1 MTETT
6 SPQLM
11 NLSPGLGCHK
21 NALEIA
27 AGQSGEGR
35 EEGMC
40 LIRLGKARELLARV
54 RKEQGARPPAAK
66 IQTFC
71 MAHAGGCSKKL
82 VDICSQL
89 NWQRWKPGLSG

>member
-11 NLSPGLGCHK
+11 NLSLGLRCHK

-27 AGQSGEGR
+27 AGQSKEGR

-40 LIRLGKARELLARV
+40 LMRQGKARQLLARV
-54 RKEQGARPPAAK
+54 RKEQGARPSAAK
-66 IQTFC
+66 IQIFF
-71 MAHAGGCSKKL
+71 MAHAGECSK
-82 VDICSQL
+82 
-89 NWQRWKPGLSG
+89 

>member
-6 SPQLM
+6 SPQPM

-27 AGQSGEGR
+27 AGQSEEGR

-40 LIRLGKARELLARV
+40 LIRQGKARQLLARV
-54 RKEQGARPPAAK
+54 RKGQGVRPSEAK
-66 IQTFC
+66 IQIFC
-71 MAHAGGCSKKL
+71 MAHAVECSKKP
-82 VDICSQL
+82 VDICPQL
-89 NWQRWKPGLSG
+89 NWQHWKPGLSE

>member
-21 NALEIA
+21 NALEIV
-27 AGQSGEGR
+27 AGQRKEGR

-40 LIRLGKARELLARV
+40 RIRQGKASQLLARA
-54 RKEQGARPPAAK
+54 RMEQGAGPSAAK
-66 IQTFC
+66 IQIFC
-71 MAHAGGCSKKL
+71 MAHAGE
-82 VDICSQL
+82 
-89 NWQRWKPGLSG
+89 

>member
-1 MTETT
+1 
-6 SPQLM
+6 M

-27 AGQSGEGR
+27 AGQSEEERER

-40 LIRLGKARELLARV
+40 LIRQGKARQLLAGV
-54 RKEQGARPPAAK
+54 RKEQGARPSAAK
-66 IQTFC
+66 IQISC
-71 MAHAGGCSKKL
+71 MARAGECSKEL

-89 NWQRWKPGLSG
+89 NSEHWEPGLSC